1 MVRKLPYPILTHVF
15 WLKKIF
21 CLDPSLQFDTQLLNT
36 DSTNLR
42 LQPQPTTK
50 ETTTYFFTVLFL
62 PKNGRKVTRIARF
75 MKNFKKLA
83 SKYYSETWNPSL
95 PINFLTDITFDGWI
109 LTGWV
114 EITFFLELI
123 LNYFCSLELAW
134 LTSAFKKKIYEVEF
148 KMFIV

>member
-1 MVRKLPYPILTHVF
+1 MEMSKLLVKLIQVLQHISGDVTQKVASQSEKLCMF
-15 WLKKIF
+15 WSALF
-21 CLDPSLQFDTQLLNT
+21 LS
-36 DSTNLR
+36 STER
-42 LQPQPTTK
+42 W
-50 ETTTYFFTVLFL
+50 TYFFTVLFL

-114 EITFFLELI
+114 ELTFFSKLI
-123 LNYFCSLELAW
+123 LNYFCSLELAC
-134 LTSAFKKKIYEVEF
+134 LTSAFKKEIYEVEF
-148 KMFIV
+148 KMFIA